1 MDKKLIDLLSNPTPE
16 VIEILTNAKA
26 LSKVPNECGH
36 TALHLVTRY
45 EATTPEVIHTLIE
58 AGPKIGVTV
67 NAPDIAGCTALHFA
81 ARKNPDPEVI
91 EALLNTGA
99 EVNAQDKY
107 GGWTAMHFAAK
118 ENTNPEIIKALLN
131 VEAAMVDPQDKRDMT
146 PLHWAAWQN
155 ANPKVTE
162 ALLNAGA
169 QVEAEDQARKTPWD
183 YAQENTNLKGTK
195 VYWRLDEARFK

>member
-1 MDKKLIDLLSNPTPE
+1 MDKKLIDLLNSPTPE
-16 VIEILTNAKA
+16 VIEILTRAGA

-36 TALHLVTRY
+36 TALHLVARY
-45 EATTPEVIHTLIE
+45 KATTPEVIRTLLE

-67 NAPDIAGCTALHFA
+67 NARDNVGCTALHFA
-81 ARKNPDPEVI
+81 ARKNLNPEVI
-91 EALLNTGA
+91 EALLNAGA

-107 GGWTAMHFAAK
+107 GGWTPLHFAAK
-118 ENTNPEIIKALLN
+118 ENTNPEIIKTLLD
-131 VEAAMVDPQDKRDMT
+131 VGEAKVDPQDKCGRT

-183 YAQENTNLKGTK
+183 YAQENKNLKGTE
-195 VYWRLDEARFK
+195 VYWRLNKARSK